1 MNAGTEI
8 IFAICW
14 VILLVY
20 AVRYSIMM
28 FRVWGEYG
36 DVTKPLPKT
45 QNPFGSFSIDKMT
58 VTKKPHPEMEDVQNG
73 DELLVVKFDEPD
85 QIDRSRFKLDSPEL
99 HNLGDPLH
107 KSLQDRIEEL
117 NEDEDDDDDDGDV
130 VINRK

>member
-1 MNAGTEI
+1 
-8 IFAICW
+8 
-14 VILLVY
+14 
-20 AVRYSIMM
+20 
-28 FRVWGEYG
+28 
-36 DVTKPLPKT
+36 
-45 QNPFGSFSIDKMT
+45 MT

-73 DELLVVKFDEPD
+73 DELLVVKFDEPN
-85 QIDRSRFKLDSPEL
+85 QIDRSKFKLDSPEL

>member
-14 VILLVY
+14 FILLAY
-20 AVRYSIMM
+20 AIRYFLMM
-28 FRVWGEYG
+28 VRVWGKYG

-45 QNPFGSFSIDKMT
+45 QLPLGSFSIDRMT

-117 NEDEDDDDDDGDV
+117 NEDEDDDDDGDV

>member
-20 AVRYSIMM
+20 AITLMVSGWRAYA
-28 FRVWGEYG
+28 

-45 QNPFGSFSIDKMT
+45 QNPLGSFSIDKMT
-58 VTKKPHPEMEDVQNG
+58 ITKKPHPEMEDVQNG
-73 DELLVVKFDEPD
+73 DELLVVKFDEPN
-85 QIDRSRFKLDSPEL
+85 QIDRSKFKLDSPEL

-117 NEDEDDDDDDGDV
+117 QDDDDDDDDDDGGLIV
-130 VINRK
+130 RS

>member
-1 MNAGTEI
+1 MNAGTEV

-20 AVRYSIMM
+20 AIRLMVSG
-28 FRVWGEYG
+28 WSAYG
-36 DVTKPLPKT
+36 DVTKPLRKT
-45 QNPFGSFSIDKMT
+45 QNSLGSFSIDRMQI
-58 VTKKPHPEMEDVQNG
+58 TKQPHPEMQDVQNG

-85 QIDRSRFKLDSPEL
+85 QIDRSKFKLDSPEL

-117 NEDEDDDDDDGDV
+117 NEDEDDDDDGDI
-130 VINRK
+130 VINRR

>member
-1 MNAGTEI
+1 
-8 IFAICW
+8 
-14 VILLVY
+14 
-20 AVRYSIMM
+20 MM

-45 QNPFGSFSIDKMT
+45 QNPLGSFSIDKMT

-73 DELLVVKFDEPD
+73 DELLVIKFDEPD

-117 NEDEDDDDDDGDV
+117 NEDDEDDDDDGDV
-130 VINRK
+130 VINRR